1 MRPGTNLDAELG
13 LDEAL
18 EVWRDERL
26 LCVDGVLDE
35 VELGLE
41 ELLHGVDLERDPADE
56 DHADHERDY
65 AREHLRNRRRSAN
78 FQNKT
83 FNVKVVE

>member
-1 MRPGTNLDAELG
+1 MRPGTNLDAELC

-26 LCVDGVLDE
+26 LRVDGVLDE

-56 DHADHERDY
+56 HHADHERDY
-65 AREHLRNRRRSAN
+65 ARKHLRTNELGQIPR
-78 FQNKT
+78 
-83 FNVKVVE
+83 E

>member
-26 LCVDGVLDE
+26 LRVDGVLDE

-56 DHADHERDY
+56 HHADHERDN
-65 AREHLRNRRRSAN
+65 ARKHLPSSNGSGQIPRRVTRRQAS
-78 FQNKT
+78 
-83 FNVKVVE
+83 

>member
-1 MRPGTNLDAELG
+1 MKPRTNLDAELS

-26 LCVDGVLDE
+26 LCVNGVLDE

-56 DHADHERDY
+56 HHADHERDY
-65 AREHLRNRRRSAN
+65 ARQHLPSSNGSGQIQRR
-78 FQNKT
+78 
-83 FNVKVVE
+83 VKRRLDS